1 MENRFKPGD
10 IVQHF
15 KREMLSDEE
24 RAANKY
30 LYEIVGVATHSE
42 TREPMMVYRPLY
54 DDGGMYVR
62 PLEMFLS
69 EVDREK
75 YPDVKQKYRFDK
87 TERGVRGKD
96 TPPENMHLTLAF
108 IGEYDDPERVKE
120 VVESIE
126 IRPFEM
132 TLKGIGAF
140 RDLWWV
146 GTENS
151 APLMAISRRLRRA
164 LAEADIPFDKKKF
177 SPHITIIRRANGT
190 LSREAA
196 DEIAASAITD
206 QGGVSMT
213 VDHISLMRSDRG
225 KYGMIYTEL

>member
-1 MENRFKPGD
+1 MRLFIAVNLNDEMKDALID
-10 IVQHF
+10 IQDTM
-15 KREMLSDEE
+15 RT
-24 RAANKY
+24 Y
-30 LYEIVGVATHSE
+30 
-42 TREPMMVYRPLY
+42 
-54 DDGGMYVR
+54 
-62 PLEMFLS
+62 
-69 EVDREK
+69 
-75 YPDVKQKYRFDK
+75 
-87 TERGVRGKD
+87 GVRGKD

-132 TLKGIGAF
+132 KLKGIGAF

-190 LSREAA
+190 LSGEAA
-196 DEIAASAITD
+196 DEIAASEIAGH
-206 QGGVSMT
+206 GGVSMT
-213 VDHISLMRSDRG
+213 VDHISLMRSDRS